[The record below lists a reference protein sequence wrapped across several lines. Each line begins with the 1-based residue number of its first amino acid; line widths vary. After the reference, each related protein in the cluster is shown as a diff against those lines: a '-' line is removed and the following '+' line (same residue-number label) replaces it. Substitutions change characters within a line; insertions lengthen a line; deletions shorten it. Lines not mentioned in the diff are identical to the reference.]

1 MNKYWYISINWSPY
15 CIQIS
20 LAFFMIT
27 LVSVGF
33 WEEDHRWNAFSL
45 CIKGTYDE
53 PDLSLWALTLISW
66 LRSYWSL
73 SSTVELRFLPFHT
86 VLLRRKLLCTA
97 TLKYIY
103 VNLDFRTRELSV
115 LPKLFI
121 QSFINWDSSI
131 FYTLSYILH
140 NLLLRLFC
148 FVSWEFFDMVPVFF
162 WQTPIIVGMWW
173 WFLCFLKHYLAFW
186 YYKMLWPHLVYFLAQ
201 S

>member
-1 MNKYWYISINWSPY
+1 MNKYWYITINRSPY

-20 LAFFMIT
+20 FAFFMIT

-148 FVSWEFFDMVPVFF
+148 FVSWESLDMVPVFF
-162 WQTPIIVGMWW
+162 G
-173 WFLCFLKHYLAFW
+173 
-186 YYKMLWPHLVYFLAQ
+186 
-201 S
+201 